1 MELGNKIRE
10 LRLKKS
16 ATQEQLANELMVTAQ
31 CVSKWE
37 NGVTMPDIQL
47 LPKLSAYFGVT
58 IDELFDLTEDAH
70 LERISHML
78 ERERIL
84 DEAQFCQAESYLKDK
99 AERDAGRGIYRTLL
113 AELYNHMADGCRIR
127 AEYWAKEALRLE
139 PEYKWNHSLLRMAQQ
154 GAILDWNYANRAK
167 RIAFYQ
173 QFVKEHPAGQ
183 GGILMLLEELA
194 AANRLEE
201 AQALL
206 DEKREILGEVRA
218 GIYEGILQWH
228 GGRRQEAL
236 AVWRETTGRNPGD
249 WLAHASAADC
259 LAHAGQYREAL
270 PLYRRSLELQE
281 KPRYTDSAIAMAQIY
296 EILGDYPKAAEM
308 WEEVIRILQDEH
320 GIREGE
326 VIDAPARE
334 IRRLTAAREN
344 VPAR

>member
-1 MELGNKIRE
+1 
-10 LRLKKS
+10 
-16 ATQEQLANELMVTAQ
+16 
-31 CVSKWE
+31 
-37 NGVTMPDIQL
+37 MPDIQL

-99 AERDAGRGIYRTLL
+99 AERDAGRGVYRTLL

-206 DEKREILGEVRA
+206 DEKRE
-218 GIYEGILQWH
+218 
-228 GGRRQEAL
+228 
-236 AVWRETTGRNPGD
+236 NPG
-249 WLAHASAADC
+249 
-259 LAHAGQYREAL
+259 
-270 PLYRRSLELQE
+270 
-281 KPRYTDSAIAMAQIY
+281 
-296 EILGDYPKAAEM
+296 GD
-308 WEEVIRILQDEH
+308 
-320 GIREGE
+320 
-326 VIDAPARE
+326 
-334 IRRLTAAREN
+334 
-344 VPAR
+344 